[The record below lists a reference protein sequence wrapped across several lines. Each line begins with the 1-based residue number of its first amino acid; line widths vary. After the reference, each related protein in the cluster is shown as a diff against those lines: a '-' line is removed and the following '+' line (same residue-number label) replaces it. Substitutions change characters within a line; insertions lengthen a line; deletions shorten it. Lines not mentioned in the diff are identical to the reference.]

1 MRKTIEAEEIKDAI
15 EVLQFEKE
23 ELEDN
28 ANGDWCVLAQ
38 TVGLQRA
45 IDLLEE
51 LLQ

>member
-1 MRKTIEAEEIKDAI
+1 MREEIENVI
-15 EVLQFEKE
+15 EILRSEKE
-23 ELEDN
+23 ELEQN

-51 LLQ
+51 LLWQ

>member
-1 MRKTIEAEEIKDAI
+1 MRETIKVEEIKDII
-15 EVLQFEKE
+15 EVLQFDKQ

-38 TVGLQRA
+38 TVGIQRA

>member
-1 MRKTIEAEEIKDAI
+1 MRETINAEEIKNVI
-15 EVLQFEKE
+15 EVLQFDKQ
-23 ELEDN
+23 ELEDD
-28 ANGDWCVLAQ
+28 ANGDWCILAR